1 MPNSKAVL
9 RSYVEDPEA
18 KFLPRHNGT
27 SNRTKE
33 HVQNPEFWVEL
44 DELISL
50 LQPIPIQQKI
60 SEANNATLD
69 KAYTHWFEILLH
81 LTAQS
86 RQNRFRNEINNFLME
101 KFAFGS
107 TNKSLRLIAL
117 LILPSS
123 CESSQAARPT
133 KTK

>member
-27 SNRTKE
+27 SNCTKE

-44 DELISL
+44 DELISIL
-50 LQPIPIQQKI
+50 RHIPIQQKI

-69 KAYTHWFEILLH
+69 KAYTRWFEILLH
-81 LTAQS
+81 LTA
-86 RQNRFRNEINNFLME
+86 
-101 KFAFGS
+101 
-107 TNKSLRLIAL
+107 
-117 LILPSS
+117 
-123 CESSQAARPT
+123 
-133 KTK
+133 